1 MITEEI
7 LMDDNPEVREYLFP
21 VSFAAILALIGIAFV
36 LVWWPEWRVFWSAG
50 LIAVAVVVV
59 TAAMDHRRREH
70 ARIDAEDARNEAFR
84 EALKRN
90 PVGAILQPDGAQY
103 ARITHI
109 SVTSTTPEDAA

>member
-1 MITEEI
+1 
-7 LMDDNPEVREYLFP
+7 MDDTPEVREYLFP

-50 LIAVAVVVV
+50 LIAIAVVVV

-70 ARIDAEDARNEAFR
+70 ARIDAEDALKAAFHEAMR
-84 EALKRN
+84 LN
-90 PVGAILQPDGAQY
+90 PMGQILQPDGAQY

-109 SVTSTTPEDAA
+109 SVTTPDDAPEDSA